1 MSWCK
6 YGCGVLLVVVSAGQ
20 GSASA
25 QSPAAPE
32 MQPRLPVVRV
42 FAMPGFTSRR
52 EPNAAGASILLD
64 AAASAF
70 SAVTLRADVGGAC
83 HSSGHAPASD
93 LALIDDRA
101 SAAWR
106 VEVKPVS
113 HAGDEATFD
122 VRWQRRVPRPGR
134 VLQGDDSG
142 ERRVTMRDGS
152 RGILDLVQAA
162 PQSQGVCDTFAI
174 ALELGFQSPQADVE
188 AAGLAFDLWL
198 VDRSAGGDARRTRI
212 EARHDH
218 EAAYAFQ
225 SVTVKSA
232 SGSARLS
239 VSGSILARVRKDGL
253 IDVTIDER
261 HVVLVSD
268 GSVSGDGRKRLP
280 MRPGETV
287 EFPLHQL
294 RSPKLPQGLRQD
306 YALRVTT
313 ERLW

>member
-1 MSWCK
+1 MPWLRHC
-6 YGCGVLLVVVSAGQ
+6 CGVLLVAASTVARP
-20 GSASA
+20 ASA
-25 QSPAAPE
+25 QPPAPT

-52 EPNAAGASILLD
+52 EPNAAGASLLLD

-70 SAVTLRADVGGAC
+70 SAITLRADAGGRC
-83 HSSGHAPASD
+83 RSSLQAPASD
-93 LALIDDRA
+93 QAFLDGTA

-113 HAGDEATFD
+113 HTADEATFD

-134 VLQGDDSG
+134 VLQGDDAG

-162 PQSQGVCDTFAI
+162 PQAADVCDTFAI
-174 ALELGFQSPQADVE
+174 ALELGFQSPEADVR
-188 AAGLAFDLWL
+188 AAGLAFNLWL
-198 VDRSAGGDARRTRI
+198 VDRSGGGDARRTRI
-212 EARHDH
+212 EARHDS

-225 SVTVKSA
+225 SVALKTA
-232 SGSARLS
+232 SGPATLN
-239 VSGSILARVRKDGL
+239 VSGSIMARVRKDGL

-261 HVVLVSD
+261 HAVSVSD
-268 GSVSGDGRKRLP
+268 GFVSGDGRKRLP

-287 EFPLHQL
+287 EFPLPQL
-294 RSPKLPQGLRQD
+294 RSPKLPADLRHD
-306 YALRVTT
+306 YALLVTT

>member
-1 MSWCK
+1 MSWFK
-6 YGCGVLLVVVSAGQ
+6 FGCGVVLVAASTGQ
-20 GSASA
+20 GPASA
-25 QSPAAPE
+25 QSPVPVL
-32 MQPRLPVVRV
+32 QPRLPVVRV

-52 EPNAAGASILLD
+52 EPNAAGASIPLD

-83 HSSGHAPASD
+83 HSSLQAPASD
-93 LALIDDRA
+93 QAFLDDTA

-134 VLQGDDSG
+134 VLQGDEAG

-162 PQSQGVCDTFAI
+162 PRSEGVCDTFAI
-174 ALELGFQSPQADVE
+174 ALELGFVSPQGDVE

-212 EARHDH
+212 EARHDR
-218 EAAYAFQ
+218 EAGYAFQ
-225 SVTVKSA
+225 SVTLKSA
-232 SGSARLS
+232 SGPAKLS
-239 VSGSILARVRKDGL
+239 VSGSIMARVRKDGL

-261 HVVLVSD
+261 HVVSVSD
-268 GSVSGDGRKRLP
+268 GSLSGDGRKRLP

-287 EFPLHQL
+287 EFPLPHLQ
-294 RSPKLPQGLRQD
+294 SPRLPADLRQD
-306 YALRVTT
+306 YALRVTA